1 MNGKFCSG
9 GHLPPAFFLCDQ
21 EEGRVQSGSKG
32 DPERR
37 GVNWGQR
44 SGGGVVKPFKR
55 NNACKLLH
63 C

>member
-1 MNGKFCSG
+1 MNSKFCCG

-21 EEGRVQSGSKG
+21 EEGRVQSESGG
-32 DPERR
+32 DPGRR

-44 SGGGVVKPFKR
+44 SGGGVAKPFKR
-55 NNACKLLH
+55 NNACKPLH